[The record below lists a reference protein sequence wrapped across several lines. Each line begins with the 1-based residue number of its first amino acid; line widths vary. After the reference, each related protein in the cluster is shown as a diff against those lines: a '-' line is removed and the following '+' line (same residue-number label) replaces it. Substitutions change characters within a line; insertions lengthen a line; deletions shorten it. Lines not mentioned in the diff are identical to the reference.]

1 MYNFFIGLCIFGLQ
15 IFVSAFLF
23 TGCGATSFGAG
34 HQADI
39 NIVAEDINTVRG
51 NENLPP
57 LIIDSFLNRT
67 AGDRAAAAVSTDVGL
82 SEETPLPRIIKSGC
96 FARFALSH
104 GATGAN
110 VKKAVENLIAD
121 PLGISK
127 ITHSGVTHMGIGIA
141 KKRGERIVILDLA
154 RVMAPI
160 KPGEAHAEIVSM
172 AVRKRDL
179 NNVPPLKVDENLDKA
194 ARDMAQRFMARE
206 ETSDR
211 LIEKAQAAIESKK
224 FALGMVTI
232 SFQVADDLNSVIIP
246 ERTSDPALAFIGIG
260 VAQGNHPDHETGSI
274 AVTLFLAEPQTA
286 HAATR
291 KITDLPPAK
300 AVPLGKSHSRGTIL
314 EQAWLATLVGKHASA
329 ARLFEKAYRTSKK
342 PILLYEAARAHA
354 RNDKLDKSLKLMR
367 KYAKLVEGEDLASA
381 KEKIQLL
388 EAGKSIFSQ
397 SEAAV
402 MSHEAR
408 RFFVMGQRLFE
419 QGEWEGAIDA
429 FQQAFAY
436 AKHPDILYNIGLA
449 HLKAG
454 RLGTAM
460 DFFAEYQRIVPEAQN
475 VDQAKQ
481 LFGIGVELYNVGQ
494 FEAASKRFAMA
505 YSFLPIPDLVYNL
518 ALCYKA
524 MGQKAEAVKLLREF
538 LDSGPSESEATDAR
552 EMIKE
557 ISP

>member
-1 MYNFFIGLCIFGLQ
+1 MFLC
-15 IFVSAFLF
+15 
-23 TGCGATSFGAG
+23 TGCGAASSGAE

-39 NIVAEDINTVRG
+39 NIVAEEINMVRG
-51 NENLPP
+51 NEKLPP
-57 LIIDSFLNRT
+57 LIIDPFLSRT
-67 AGDRAAAAVSTDVGL
+67 AADRAAAALSADGGL

-96 FARFALSH
+96 YARFALSH
-104 GATGAN
+104 GARGST
-110 VKKAVENLIAD
+110 VDKATKNLIAD

-141 KKRGERIVILDLA
+141 QNRGERIVILDLA
-154 RVMAPI
+154 RVMEPI
-160 KPGEAHAEIVSM
+160 NPDEAHAEIVSM
-172 AVRKRDL
+172 AARKRDL
-179 NNVPPLKVDENLDKA
+179 NNVPPLKVDENLDLA
-194 ARDMAQRFMARE
+194 AMDMAKRFMAGE

-211 LIEKAQAAIESKK
+211 LIEIAQADIESKK
-224 FALGMVTI
+224 FALGRVTI
-232 SFQVADDLNSVIIP
+232 FFQVSDDQSSVILP

-300 AVPLGKSHSRGTIL
+300 AVPLGKSQSRGTIL
-314 EQAWLATLVGKHASA
+314 DQAWLATLVGKHASA
-329 ARLFEKAYRTSKK
+329 AKFFEKAYRTSKK

-381 KEKIQLL
+381 EEKIRLL

-397 SEAAV
+397 SRAAK

-419 QGEWEGAIDA
+419 RGEWEGAIDA

-436 AKHPDILYNIGLA
+436 ARHPDILYNIGLA

-460 DFFAEYQRIVPEAQN
+460 DFFAEYQRVVPEAQN

-481 LFGIGVELYNVGQ
+481 LFGLGVELYNVGQ

-538 LDSGPSESEATDAR
+538 LDSGPSESDAAAIR

>member
-1 MYNFFIGLCIFGLQ
+1 MIA
-15 IFVSAFLF
+15 SAFLC
-23 TGCGATSFGAG
+23 TGCGAASSGAE

-39 NIVAEDINTVRG
+39 NIVAKEINMVRG
-51 NENLPP
+51 NEKLPP
-57 LIIDSFLNRT
+57 LIVDPHLNRT
-67 AGDRAAAAVSTDVGL
+67 AGDRAAAAVSADGKL
-82 SEETPLPRIIKSGC
+82 LEETPLPRIIKSGC
-96 FARFALSH
+96 YARFALSH
-104 GATGAN
+104 GARGSN
-110 VKKAVENLIAD
+110 VDEATENLIAD

-141 KKRGERIVILDLA
+141 HNRGERIVILDLA
-154 RVMAPI
+154 RVMEPI
-160 KPGEAHAEIVSM
+160 NPDEAHAEIVSVV
-172 AVRKRDL
+172 AHKRDL
-179 NNVPPLKVDENLDKA
+179 NSVPPLKVDENLNLMA
-194 ARDMAQRFMARE
+194 MDMARRFMAGN

-211 LIEKAQAAIESKK
+211 LIEKAQADIESKK
-224 FALGMVTI
+224 FALGRVTI
-232 SFQVADDLNSVIIP
+232 SFQVSDKLGSLIVP

-300 AVPLGKSHSRGTIL
+300 AVPLGKSQTRGTIL

-329 ARLFEKAYRTSKK
+329 ARLFEKAYKTSKK

-354 RNDKLDKSLKLMR
+354 RNDKLAKSLKLMR
-367 KYAKLVEGEDLASA
+367 KYAKLVEGEDLATA
-381 KEKIQLL
+381 KEKIGLL
-388 EAGKSIFSQ
+388 EAGKSIFTQ
-397 SEAAV
+397 NQTAK
-402 MSHEAR
+402 MSHEAK
-408 RFFVMGQRLFE
+408 RFFVMGQRLFA

-481 LFGIGVELYNVGQ
+481 LFGLGVELYSVGQ

-524 MGQKAEAVKLLREF
+524 MGQKNEAVRLLREF
-538 LDSGPSESEATDAR
+538 LDSGPSESDAAAVH

>member
-1 MYNFFIGLCIFGLQ
+1 MFLC
-15 IFVSAFLF
+15 
-23 TGCGATSFGAG
+23 TGCGAASSGAG

-39 NIVAEDINTVRG
+39 NIVAEKINLARS
-51 NENLPP
+51 NEKLPP
-57 LIIDSFLNRT
+57 LIVDSFLNRT
-67 AGDRAAAAVSTDVGL
+67 AGDRATAAVSAGGEL
-82 SEETPLPRIIKSGC
+82 LEETPLPRIIESGC
-96 FARFALSH
+96 YARFALSH
-104 GATGAN
+104 GATGASL
-110 VKKAVENLIAD
+110 KKAVENLIAD

-141 KKRGERIVILDLA
+141 PKRGERIVIIDLA
-154 RVMAPI
+154 RVMEPI
-160 KPGEAHAEIVSM
+160 KPDEAHAEIVSM
-172 AVRKRDL
+172 VDAKRDL
-179 NNVPPLKVDENLDKA
+179 NNVPPLKVDENLDLMA
-194 ARDMAQRFMARE
+194 MDMARRFMARE
-206 ETSDR
+206 EASDR
-211 LIEKAQAAIESKK
+211 LIEKAQADIESKK

-232 SFQVADDLNSVIIP
+232 SFQVSDDLSSVIIP

-291 KITDLPPAK
+291 TITDLPPAK
-300 AVPLGKSHSRGTIL
+300 AVPLGKSQSRGTIL
-314 EQAWLATLVGKHASA
+314 DQAWLATLVGKHASA
-329 ARLFEKAYRTSKK
+329 ARLFEKAYRTSKNPK
-342 PILLYEAARAHA
+342 MLYEAARAHA
-354 RNDKLDKSLKLMR
+354 RNEKLDKSLKLMR
-367 KYAKLVEGEDLASA
+367 KYAKLVEGDDLASA
-381 KEKIQLL
+381 QEKIKLL
-388 EAGKSIFSQ
+388 EAGKSIFTQ
-397 SEAAV
+397 NQAAK

-419 QGEWEGAIDA
+419 QGQWEGAIDA

-481 LFGIGVELYNVGQ
+481 LFGLGVELYNVGQ

-518 ALCYKA
+518 ALCYRA
-524 MGQKAEAVKLLREF
+524 MGKKAAAVKLLREF
-538 LDSGPSESEATDAR
+538 LDSGPSESDAAAIR
-552 EMIKE
+552 EMIEE